1 MPDRLTPEEHR
12 AKLAI
17 ETLKII
23 PPKRLRL
30 LAKLVEFVLPILAE
44 TDGVTVDD
52 SIERDLRRMAD
63 LSEQVLGDA
72 DGKGQIL
79 N

>member
-1 MPDRLTPEEHR
+1 MPDKLTPEEYR

-30 LAKLVEFVLPILAE
+30 LAKLVEFVVAILAE
-44 TDGVTVDD
+44 TDGVAVDD